1 MDYRFRYT
9 YQKQV
14 EELLAILK
22 DQKRTSKM
30 GERVADLTQE
40 MVKNLKRSGKVE
52 TGILLKEVVTRYN
65 GNVKNWLNGLKAEN
79 KG

>member
-65 GNVKNWLNGLKAEN
+65 GNVKNWLDGLKAEN

>member
-65 GNVKNWLNGLKAEN
+65 GNVKNWLDGIKAEN

>member
-65 GNVKNWLNGLKAEN
+65 GNVKNWLNGLKAED

>member
-65 GNVKNWLNGLKAEN
+65 GNVKHWLNGLKAEN

>member
-22 DQKRTSKM
+22 DQKRTTKM

-65 GNVKNWLNGLKAEN
+65 GNVKNWLDGVKAEN

>member
-65 GNVKNWLNGLKAEN
+65 GNVKHWLNGLKTED

>member
-52 TGILLKEVVTRYN
+52 TGILLKQVVTRYN
-65 GNVKNWLNGLKAEN
+65 GNVKNWLDGLKAED